1 MRFLPA
7 CVVAGRVQ
15 GMERFEVV
23 IAKGAEDDLEGIYRY
38 IANADGDAQANE
50 IEERLIRT
58 ILSLETSPSR
68 GKIPPEMLKLGVTD
82 FRELQSSPWRI
93 FYYIA
98 QNRVGV
104 VAVLDGRRNIAEL
117 LQQRLLK

>member
-1 MRFLPA
+1 
-7 CVVAGRVQ
+7 
-15 GMERFEVV
+15 MERFEVV